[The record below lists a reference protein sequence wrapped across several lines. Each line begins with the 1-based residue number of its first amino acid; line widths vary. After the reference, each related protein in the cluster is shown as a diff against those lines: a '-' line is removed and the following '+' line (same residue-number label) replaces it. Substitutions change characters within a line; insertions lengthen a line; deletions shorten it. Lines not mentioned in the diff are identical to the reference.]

1 MILVTGATGYFGSK
15 AITHLLKKGVPASK
29 IAVLVR
35 SLENTSSL
43 EKLGVDVRIGNYD
56 DVDAMVKAFAG
67 IEQLL
72 LVSSSDR
79 GAIENRTKHHINAI
93 TAAKEANVKHIVY
106 TSFIRKEGHEKSAIA
121 DFQNS
126 HLATEKFLKDSG
138 LTYTILQ
145 NGIYQE
151 MIFAFAGEKVAET
164 HNIFF
169 PAKQGKAGWVSREEL
184 AEAAAKVLTTEGHK
198 NKTYILA
205 NTAAI
210 GFEQIAAFISK
221 RLNKEVKYTT
231 PEITTF
237 GTVLEN
243 SGVPPMYI
251 NMMNMWGAAIA
262 EGTLDLEDNTLE
274 LLLGRKPKTVQEFIG
289 QIYG

>member
-1 MILVTGATGYFGSK
+1 MILVTGATGNFGSM
-15 AITHLLKKGVPASK
+15 AITHLLKKGVPASE

-35 SLENTSSL
+35 SMENTGSL
-43 EKLGVDVRIGNYD
+43 KKLGVDLRIGDYD
-56 DVDAMVKAFAG
+56 DVDAMVKAFEG

-93 TAAKEANVKHIVY
+93 TAAKKANVKHIIY

-121 DFQNS
+121 GFQNS
-126 HLATEKFLKDSG
+126 HLETEKFLKDSG

-151 MIFAFAGEKVAET
+151 MIFAFAGDKVAET
-164 HNIFF
+164 HAIFF
-169 PAKQGKAGWVSREEL
+169 PAKEGKASWVLREEL
-184 AEAAAKVLTTEGHK
+184 AEAAAQVLTTGGHT
-198 NKTYILA
+198 NKTYILT

-210 GFEQIAAFISK
+210 GFEQIAAYLSE
-221 RLNKEVKYTT
+221 RLNEEVKYTT
-231 PEITTF
+231 PDITTF
-237 GTVLEN
+237 GAVLEN
-243 SGVPPMYI
+243 SGVPPMYV
-251 NMMNMWGAAIA
+251 NMMTMWGTAIA

-274 LLLGRKPKTVQEFIG
+274 LLLDRKPKSVQEFIG
-289 QIYG
+289 

>member
-1 MILVTGATGYFGSK
+1 MILITGATGNFGSM
-15 AITHLLKKGVPASK
+15 AITHLLKKGVPASE

-35 SLENTSSL
+35 SRENTESL
-43 EKLGVDVRIGNYD
+43 EKLGVDLRIGDYN
-56 DVDAMVKAFAG
+56 DVNAMVKAFAG
-67 IEQLL
+67 IEKLL

-93 TAAKEANVKHIVY
+93 TAAKEANVKHIIY

-121 DFQNS
+121 AFQNS
-126 HLATEKFLKDSG
+126 HLETEKFLKDSG

-151 MIFAFAGEKVAET
+151 MIFAFAGDKVAET

-169 PAKQGKAGWVSREEL
+169 PAKEGKASWVLREEL
-184 AEAAAKVLTTEGHK
+184 AEAATQVLTTEGHK
-198 NKTYILA
+198 NKTYILT

-210 GFEQIAAFISK
+210 GFEQIAAYLSE
-221 RLNKEVKYTT
+221 RLNEEVKYTT
-231 PEITTF
+231 PDITTF
-237 GTVLEN
+237 GAVLEN
-243 SGVPPMYI
+243 SGVPPMYV
-251 NMMNMWGAAIA
+251 NMMTMWGTAIA

-274 LLLGRKPKTVQEFIG
+274 LLLDRKPKSVQEFIG
-289 QIYG
+289 

>member
-1 MILVTGATGYFGSK
+1 MILITGATGNFGSM
-15 AITHLLKKGVPASK
+15 AITHLLKKGVPASE

-35 SLENTSSL
+35 SRENTESL
-43 EKLGVDVRIGNYD
+43 EKLGVDLRIGDYN

-67 IEQLL
+67 IEKLL

-93 TAAKEANVKHIVY
+93 TAAKEANVKHIIY

-121 DFQNS
+121 AFQNS
-126 HLATEKFLKDSG
+126 HLETEKFLKDSG

-151 MIFAFAGEKVAET
+151 MIFAFAGDKVAET
-164 HNIFF
+164 HAIFF
-169 PAKQGKAGWVSREEL
+169 PAKEGKASWVLREEL
-184 AEAAAKVLTTEGHK
+184 AEAAAQVLTTGGHT
-198 NKTYILA
+198 NKTYILT

-210 GFEQIAAFISK
+210 GFEQIAAYLSE
-221 RLNKEVKYTT
+221 RLNEEVKYTT
-231 PEITTF
+231 PDIITF
-237 GTVLEN
+237 GAVLEN
-243 SGVPPMYI
+243 SGVPPMYV
-251 NMMNMWGAAIA
+251 NMMTMWGTAIA

-274 LLLGRKPKTVQEFIG
+274 LLLGRKPKSVQEFIG
-289 QIYG
+289 

>member
-1 MILVTGATGYFGSK
+1 MILVTGATGNFGSK
-15 AITHLLKKGVPASK
+15 AITHLLKKGVPASE

-35 SLENTSSL
+35 SLENTKPL
-43 EKLGVDVRIGNYD
+43 EKLGVDLRIGNYD

-79 GAIENRTKHHINAI
+79 GAIENRTRHHINAI
-93 TAAKEANVKHIVY
+93 TAAKQANVKHITY
-106 TSFIRKEGHEKSAIA
+106 TSFIRKEGHENSAIA
-121 DFQNS
+121 GFQNS

-164 HNIFF
+164 HTIFF
-169 PAKQGKAGWVSREEL
+169 PAEQGKAGWVLRDEL
-184 AEAAAKVLTTEGHK
+184 AEAAAQVLTTDGHQ
-198 NKTYILA
+198 NKTYNLS
-205 NTAAI
+205 NTVAI
-210 GFEQIAAFISK
+210 GFEQIATYISE

-231 PEITTF
+231 PDITTF
-237 GTVLEN
+237 DAVLQN

-251 NMMNMWGAAIA
+251 NMMTMWSAAIA
-262 EGTLDLEDNTLE
+262 EGTLDIEDNTLE
-274 LLLGRKPKTVQEFIG
+274 VLLGRKPKSVQEFIG
-289 QIYG
+289 EIYR

>member
-1 MILVTGATGYFGSK
+1 MILITGATGNFGSM
-15 AITHLLKKGVPASK
+15 AITHLLKKGVPASE

-35 SLENTSSL
+35 SRENTESL
-43 EKLGVDVRIGNYD
+43 EKLGVDLRIGDYN

-67 IEQLL
+67 IEKLL

-93 TAAKEANVKHIVY
+93 TAAKEANVKHIIY

-121 DFQNS
+121 AFQNS
-126 HLATEKFLKDSG
+126 HLETEKFLKDSG

-151 MIFAFAGEKVAET
+151 MIFAFAGDKVAET

-169 PAKQGKAGWVSREEL
+169 PAKEGKASWVLREEL
-184 AEAAAKVLTTEGHK
+184 AEAATQVLTTEGHK
-198 NKTYILA
+198 NKTYILT

-210 GFEQIAAFISK
+210 GFEQIAAYLSE
-221 RLNKEVKYTT
+221 RLNEEVKYTT
-231 PEITTF
+231 PDITTF
-237 GTVLEN
+237 GAVLEN
-243 SGVPPMYI
+243 SGVPPMYV
-251 NMMNMWGAAIA
+251 NMMTMWGTAIA

-274 LLLGRKPKTVQEFIG
+274 LLLDRKPKSVQEFIG
-289 QIYG
+289 